1 MQNEVVFAGFGG
13 QGVLLIGKLLA
24 IAGMNEGRE
33 VAWIPSYGPEMRGGT
48 ANCTVV
54 VSDKPISSPIIR
66 NPQNAVVLNRPSFDK
81 FEPAMK
87 SNGILIVNSSLID
100 ISTDRSDINVFSVK
114 ANEIANKLGNSRA
127 ANMVI
132 LGAFIGKSKVVN
144 IKSIKNIVKSEFEKK
159 KPQFV
164 ESNIKAIEEGY
175 QLAIS

>member
-24 IAGMNEGRE
+24 IAGMNEGKE

-54 VSDKPISSPIIR
+54 VSEKPISSPIIR
-66 NPQNAVVLNRPSFDK
+66 NPQNAVVFNRPSFDK
-81 FEPAMK
+81 FEPVMK
-87 SNGILIVNSSLID
+87 PNGILIINSSLID
-100 ISTDRSDINVFSVK
+100 VSTERSDIDVFTIK
-114 ANEIANKLGNSRA
+114 ANDIANKLGNSRA
-127 ANMVI
+127 TNMVI
-132 LGAFIGKSKVVN
+132 LGAFIGKSKVVD
-144 IKSIKNIVKSEFEKK
+144 IESIKATVKDEFGKK

-175 QLAIS
+175 QLATS